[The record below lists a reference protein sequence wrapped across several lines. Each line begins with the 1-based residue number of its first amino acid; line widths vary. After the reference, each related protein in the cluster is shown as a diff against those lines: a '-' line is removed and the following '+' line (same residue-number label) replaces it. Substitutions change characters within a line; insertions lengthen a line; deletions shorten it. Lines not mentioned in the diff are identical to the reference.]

1 MDQNPKKRRKVKHV
15 QKPLLPPINYKQVVT
30 AADAR
35 LNEIFDGYIVLGF
48 VAGTGQSIKMIR
60 SQDPKTAIALRALL
74 NEFLME
80 HST

>member
-1 MDQNPKKRRKVKHV
+1 MDQNPKKRRKVS
-15 QKPLLPPINYKQVVT
+15 QKPLIPPINYKQVVT

-48 VAGTGQSIKMIR
+48 VAGTGQSIKMTR
-60 SQDPKTAIALRALL
+60 ATDAKTAIALRALL